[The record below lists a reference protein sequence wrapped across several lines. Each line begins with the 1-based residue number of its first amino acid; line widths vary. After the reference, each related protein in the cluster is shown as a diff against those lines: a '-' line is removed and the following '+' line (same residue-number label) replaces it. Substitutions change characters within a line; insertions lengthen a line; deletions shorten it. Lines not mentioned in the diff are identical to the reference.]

1 MERQTSHTR
10 LLIIGVGSIGL
21 RHLRCFQATGRVRAS
36 ICEPNEALRL
46 RVAGEQQ
53 VERHYADL
61 DAALADRHDAA
72 IIAAPAHL
80 HVPLAL
86 RLAQAGVHLLI
97 EKPLS
102 TTLDGI
108 DTLRQALADR
118 HLVAAVAY
126 VYRAHPVLRAMRE
139 AIAAGRFGRPVQV
152 IAVGGQHFP
161 TYRPAYREIY
171 YRDRATGGG
180 AIQDALTHVFNA
192 VEWLVGPI
200 DRLAADAAHQVLEGV
215 AVEDTV
221 SVLTRHGP
229 VLGCYSINQH
239 QAPNEM
245 TITVVCER
253 GTARFENHRNRWRWM
268 IHPDEPWHDEP
279 QEPLPRDAL
288 FIAQANAFLN
298 TLDGRAAPLCSLDE
312 GIQTLRVNL
321 AALASLD
328 ERTWQTIEPRE

>member
-108 DTLRQALADR
+108 DTLRQASPTGISWRPWPMSIGPIRFCGRCERRSPRDVLADPSR
-118 HLVAAVAY
+118 
-126 VYRAHPVLRAMRE
+126 
-139 AIAAGRFGRPVQV
+139 
-152 IAVGGQHFP
+152 
-161 TYRPAYREIY
+161 
-171 YRDRATGGG
+171 
-180 AIQDALTHVFNA
+180 
-192 VEWLVGPI
+192 
-200 DRLAADAAHQVLEGV
+200 
-215 AVEDTV
+215 
-221 SVLTRHGP
+221 
-229 VLGCYSINQH
+229 
-239 QAPNEM
+239 
-245 TITVVCER
+245 
-253 GTARFENHRNRWRWM
+253 
-268 IHPDEPWHDEP
+268 
-279 QEPLPRDAL
+279 
-288 FIAQANAFLN
+288 
-298 TLDGRAAPLCSLDE
+298 
-312 GIQTLRVNL
+312 
-321 AALASLD
+321 
-328 ERTWQTIEPRE
+328 